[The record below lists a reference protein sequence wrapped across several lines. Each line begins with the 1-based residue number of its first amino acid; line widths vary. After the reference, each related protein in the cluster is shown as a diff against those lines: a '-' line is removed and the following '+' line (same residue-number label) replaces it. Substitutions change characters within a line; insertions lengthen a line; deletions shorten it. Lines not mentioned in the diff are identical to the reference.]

1 MQRPNPPLASDKTRN
16 ISQIHDQIAEN
27 KFRKDFNTEILKLW
41 RSVCVGL
48 AQVNIPSFPTNSQRK
63 IRDINA
69 DLELKKD
76 IRGARICAAKSA
88 VVACLRLGP
97 TLAKKFVTN
106 GERTSKSHRGHGHM
120 PPRPNIRVLRD
131 IKARQGV
138 ADNEISRRA
147 YLYVARNQSLPAQVR
162 YQAQLQLN
170 TFGRYTRPTTVKNR
184 CTATGRGRGVIGE
197 FGLCRVRMGTLIFVP
212 LEPEG

>member
-1 MQRPNPPLASDKTRN
+1 
-16 ISQIHDQIAEN
+16 
-27 KFRKDFNTEILKLW
+27 
-41 RSVCVGL
+41 
-48 AQVNIPSFPTNSQRK
+48 
-63 IRDINA
+63 
-69 DLELKKD
+69 
-76 IRGARICAAKSA
+76 
-88 VVACLRLGP
+88 
-97 TLAKKFVTN
+97 
-106 GERTSKSHRGHGHM
+106 M

-147 YLYVARNQSLPAQVR
+147 YLYVARNQSLPPQVR

-197 FGLCRVRMGTLIFVP
+197 FGLCRVRTGSIFMLLELVVCGVLIEVFTVPVSAEGTRRRAARSSQGILV
-212 LEPEG
+212 EPYTWSMAILGTCLPYAVLTLALMTRN